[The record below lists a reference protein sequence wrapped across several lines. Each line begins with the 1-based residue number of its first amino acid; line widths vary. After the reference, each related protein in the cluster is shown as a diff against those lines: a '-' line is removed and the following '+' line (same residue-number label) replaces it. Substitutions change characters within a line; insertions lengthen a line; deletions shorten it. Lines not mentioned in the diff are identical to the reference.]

1 MKGARG
7 YDADDFAGC
16 PKALAEPPHRFVLRL
31 PRDLHGRVLEAATR
45 YRRSLNAEI
54 VARLEHSLGGI
65 PQDAAESKLE
75 PALFPFV
82 ETTFRGELTEQE
94 NTLIRLYR
102 RLSASQRDALLRLL
116 Q

>member
-1 MKGARG
+1 M
-7 YDADDFAGC
+7 
-16 PKALAEPPHRFVLRL
+16 
-31 PRDLHGRVLEAATR
+31 PRDLHGRVLEAAAR

-65 PQDAAESKLE
+65 PQEAVESKLE
-75 PALFPFV
+75 PALFPYV

-94 NTLIRLYR
+94 DALVRLYR
-102 RLSASQRDALLRLL
+102 RLSASQRSALLKLL